1 MMAREG
7 VHVAFTYHLRE
18 QVDADAAKE
27 RIAANG
33 ERVLALP
40 VDFAVGGEAACEGI
54 VAAVVEEFGH
64 VDCLVNNAA
73 VQYDPALPYFSPI
86 IDPIALPYFSP
97 IALPYF
103 RRFLIRLFPT
113 RRPAL

>member
-1 MMAREG
+1 M
-7 VHVAFTYHLRE
+7 
-18 QVDADAAKE
+18 
-27 RIAANG
+27 
-33 ERVLALP
+33 
-40 VDFAVGGEAACEGI
+40 DFAVGGEAACEGI

-97 IALPYF
+97 IID